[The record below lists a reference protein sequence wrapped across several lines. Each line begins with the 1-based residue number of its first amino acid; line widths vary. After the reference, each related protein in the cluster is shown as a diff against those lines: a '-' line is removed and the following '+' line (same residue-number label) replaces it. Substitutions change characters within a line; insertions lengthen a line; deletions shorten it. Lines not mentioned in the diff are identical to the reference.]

1 MRWKAATLVFS
12 VFLAGALVGGLSV
25 RVLGDRIFATGASSA
40 GTRPTKASFLKQL
53 DQTVAL
59 TPDQKKQISSIVDDI
74 VAEHGRLYA
83 SITPQFEE
91 ARQRGRQRIRAV
103 LTPEQLP
110 KFEAYLNQLDE
121 QRKRE
126 EADEKK

>member
-1 MRWKAATLVFS
+1 MKWKAATLVFA

-25 RVLGDRIFATGASSA
+25 RVFGDRIFSTGASSA
-40 GTRPTKASFLKQL
+40 GTRPTKAGLLKQL
-53 DQTVAL
+53 DQTLTL
-59 TPDQKKQISSIVDDI
+59 TPDQEKQISAIMDET
-74 VAEHGRLYA
+74 VAEHGRLYS

-91 ARQRGRQRIRAV
+91 ARHRGRQKIRAV

-110 KFEAYLNQLDE
+110 KFEAFLKQLDD

-126 EADEKK
+126 EEDEKK